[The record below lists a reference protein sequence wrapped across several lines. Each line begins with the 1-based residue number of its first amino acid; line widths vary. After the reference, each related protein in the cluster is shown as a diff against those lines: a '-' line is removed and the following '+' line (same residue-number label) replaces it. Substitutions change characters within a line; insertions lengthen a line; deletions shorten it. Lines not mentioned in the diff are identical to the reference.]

1 MADRVY
7 NVLFLCTANSAR
19 SVLAEAILNE
29 LGQGRFR
36 AYSAGSQPCGS
47 INPHALRLVQRLGH
61 DTSGMRSKSWDE
73 FAEPG
78 APQMDF
84 VLTVCDSAASEACPV
99 WPGHPATA
107 PWGIPDPAA
116 AQGSEAEIALAFDD
130 AYRMLRRRIELF
142 LALPLASIDQL
153 SLQNRLRE
161 IGNIEGSGSEAA
173 SRSTRPLDPLG
184 A

>member
-36 AYSAGSQPCGS
+36 AYSAGSQPRGS
-47 INPHALRLVQRLGH
+47 INPHALRLLQRLGH
-61 DTSGMRSKSWDE
+61 DTSGLRSKSWDE

-99 WPGHPATA
+99 WPRHPATA
-107 PWGIPDPAA
+107 HWGIPDPAA
-116 AQGSEAEIALAFDD
+116 AQGAEAEIALAFDD

-142 LALPLASIDQL
+142 LALPLGRVGRRNFTSGLSQNGAGAS
-153 SLQNRLRE
+153 
-161 IGNIEGSGSEAA
+161 
-173 SRSTRPLDPLG
+173 
-184 A
+184 